1 MDSIDSSGDTG
12 DIAGMTM
19 ISLIVC
25 VTFGGVN
32 RVPSQRCA

>member
-19 ISLIVC
+19 KSLTVS

-32 RVPSQRCA
+32 RVPS